1 MPTGRDTGGGLYALG
16 RVPCGNMSTYT
27 AYKKHENEDILI
39 ENRADRTMGHDS
51 ITGII
56 VRRLTCSRSGSD
68 FMLLGSTVD
77 SNQIRNK

>member
-1 MPTGRDTGGGLYALG
+1 MPASRDTGGGLYMLG

-39 ENRADRTMGHDS
+39 DNRADRTMGRDS
-51 ITGII
+51 ITGIV
-56 VRRLTCSRSGSD
+56 VRWLMRSRSGSD
-68 FMLLGSTVD
+68 FTLLGSTVD